1 MFKRIDRAIRD
12 YQATTAEVVKAALH
26 AVKDREYTGLIN
38 AASIRI
44 GAALTLQ
51 DVLAAEIAR

>member
-1 MFKRIDRAIRD
+1 MSESIAN
-12 YQATTAEVVKAALH
+12 YQAAITPEAVKATLH
-26 AVKDREYTGLIN
+26 AVKDCSYVGLID
-38 AASIRI
+38 AAGIRA